1 MNNYTFKPEDIN
13 VASWGSTRQGGWS
26 LDDRKGIQVIHLP
39 TGIVIQV
46 ESERC
51 QHKNRAVAFDKL
63 EEALQ
68 SVYEEDEMECMDLYM
83 DWIKGR
89 GK

>member
-13 VASWGSTRQGGWS
+13 VASWSSTRQGCLS
-26 LDDRKGIQVIHLP
+26 LGVRKGIQVIHLP
-39 TGIVIQV
+39 TGIVIRV
-46 ESERC
+46 DSERS
-51 QHKNRAVAFDKL
+51 QHQNRAVAFDKL
-63 EEALQ
+63 EDALQ
-68 SVYEEDEMECMDLYM
+68 SVYEEDEMEYMDLYT